1 MLRFLGAH
9 VILMNLKDGDKVCL
23 KDAALGATIGRSV
36 KEEGDKA

>member
-1 MLRFLGAH
+1 MLRFLDAH
-9 VILMNLKDGDKVCL
+9 VILTNLKDVNKVFL

>member
-9 VILMNLKDGDKVCL
+9 VILKGL
-23 KDAALGATIGRSV
+23 KDAALGAAIGKSV